1 MLICVRRKV
10 KKFKVNYLKRMTN
23 QTIFF
28 QLLCVWLAFIDAAV
42 LFSLYFI
49 ITLHMHISVAF
60 RYEAN
65 KGNLQVKETLHLY
78 TCS

>member
-1 MLICVRRKV
+1 
-10 KKFKVNYLKRMTN
+10 MTN
-23 QTIFF
+23 QIIFF

-49 ITLHMHISVAF
+49 ITLHMRISVAF

-65 KGNLQVKETLHLY
+65 EENLQVKKTVHPY
-78 TCS
+78 ICS